1 MDYQNLRA
9 DVERF
14 LTRHFS
20 QGRDGH
26 EIDKV
31 VIHHN
36 AGCLSVDDIYNVW
49 QSREASAHYQVT
61 EDGTVGQLV
70 HDWDTAWHA
79 GSWAANSTSIGVEH
93 ANCGG
98 PNEGWPIS
106 DATVIAGARLVA
118 ALCWGYNLGRPEW
131 CVNVFPHQYFS
142 STACPGQL
150 ATTHRETEKKL
161 DSIRELAHDA
171 KEQTTNNHGT
181 NLRDDIDKLDEKLD
195 HIAQTQSLLG
205 QELTAHGHVL
215 DQLQAAQRQD
225 RAERMTLDSQA
236 HDEHERL
243 WKELDRI
250 KNRL

>member
-1 MDYQNLRA
+1 MNFVQT
-9 DVERF
+9 F
-14 LTRHFS
+14 LS
-20 QGRDGH
+20 
-26 EIDKV
+26 
-31 VIHHN
+31 
-36 AGCLSVDDIYNVW
+36 
-49 QSREASAHYQVT
+49 SA
-61 EDGTVGQLV
+61 LPF
-70 HDWDTAWHA
+70 HDPLWITA
-79 GSWAANSTSIGVEH
+79 IGGLIT
-93 ANCGG
+93 ACGG
-98 PNEGWPIS
+98 VAGGMFGAIS
-106 DATVIAGARLVA
+106 AV
-118 ALCWGYNLGRPEW
+118 
-131 CVNVFPHQYFS
+131 S
-142 STACPGQL
+142 KS
-150 ATTHRETEKKL
+150 HRETEKKL

-225 RAERMTLDSQA
+225 RSERMTLDSQA

>member
-1 MDYQNLRA
+1 MTTGYIIITNGLPFHDPLWITA
-9 DVERF
+9 IGG
-14 LTRHFS
+14 L
-20 QGRDGH
+20 
-26 EIDKV
+26 
-31 VIHHN
+31 
-36 AGCLSVDDIYNVW
+36 
-49 QSREASAHYQVT
+49 VT
-61 EDGTVGQLV
+61 
-70 HDWDTAWHA
+70 A
-79 GSWAANSTSIGVEH
+79 
-93 ANCGG
+93 CGG
-98 PNEGWPIS
+98 
-106 DATVIAGARLVA
+106 VIGGMFGAVGA
-118 ALCWGYNLGRPEW
+118 
-131 CVNVFPHQYFS
+131 VS
-142 STACPGQL
+142 KS
-150 ATTHRETEKKL
+150 HRETEKKL

>member
-1 MDYQNLRA
+1 MNFVQT
-9 DVERF
+9 F
-14 LTRHFS
+14 LS
-20 QGRDGH
+20 
-26 EIDKV
+26 
-31 VIHHN
+31 
-36 AGCLSVDDIYNVW
+36 
-49 QSREASAHYQVT
+49 SA
-61 EDGTVGQLV
+61 LPF
-70 HDWDTAWHA
+70 HDPLWITA
-79 GSWAANSTSIGVEH
+79 IGGLIT
-93 ANCGG
+93 ACGG
-98 PNEGWPIS
+98 VAGGMFGAIS
-106 DATVIAGARLVA
+106 AI
-118 ALCWGYNLGRPEW
+118 
-131 CVNVFPHQYFS
+131 S
-142 STACPGQL
+142 KS
-150 ATTHRETEKKL
+150 HRETEKKL

-195 HIAQTQSLLG
+195 YIAQTQSLLG

>member
-1 MDYQNLRA
+1 MNFVQT
-9 DVERF
+9 F
-14 LTRHFS
+14 LS
-20 QGRDGH
+20 
-26 EIDKV
+26 
-31 VIHHN
+31 
-36 AGCLSVDDIYNVW
+36 
-49 QSREASAHYQVT
+49 SA
-61 EDGTVGQLV
+61 LPF
-70 HDWDTAWHA
+70 HDPLWITA
-79 GSWAANSTSIGVEH
+79 IGGLIT
-93 ANCGG
+93 ACGG
-98 PNEGWPIS
+98 VAGGMFGAIS
-106 DATVIAGARLVA
+106 AVSR
-118 ALCWGYNLGRPEW
+118 
-131 CVNVFPHQYFS
+131 S
-142 STACPGQL
+142 
-150 ATTHRETEKKL
+150 HRETEKNL

-225 RAERMTLDSQA
+225 RSERMTLDSQA

>member
-1 MDYQNLRA
+1 MIVAQT
-9 DVERF
+9 F
-14 LTRHFS
+14 L
-20 QGRDGH
+20 
-26 EIDKV
+26 
-31 VIHHN
+31 N
-36 AGCLSVDDIYNVW
+36 
-49 QSREASAHYQVT
+49 SA
-61 EDGTVGQLV
+61 LPF
-70 HDWDTAWHA
+70 HDPLWITA
-79 GSWAANSTSIGVEH
+79 IGGLIT
-93 ANCGG
+93 ACGG
-98 PNEGWPIS
+98 VAGGMFGAIS
-106 DATVIAGARLVA
+106 AV
-118 ALCWGYNLGRPEW
+118 
-131 CVNVFPHQYFS
+131 S
-142 STACPGQL
+142 KS
-150 ATTHRETEKKL
+150 HRETEKKL

-225 RAERMTLDSQA
+225 RSERMTLDSQA

>member
-1 MDYQNLRA
+1 MIVAQT
-9 DVERF
+9 F
-14 LTRHFS
+14 L
-20 QGRDGH
+20 
-26 EIDKV
+26 
-31 VIHHN
+31 N
-36 AGCLSVDDIYNVW
+36 
-49 QSREASAHYQVT
+49 SA
-61 EDGTVGQLV
+61 LPF
-70 HDWDTAWHA
+70 HDPLWITA
-79 GSWAANSTSIGVEH
+79 IGGLIT
-93 ANCGG
+93 ACGG
-98 PNEGWPIS
+98 VAGGMFGAIS
-106 DATVIAGARLVA
+106 AVSR
-118 ALCWGYNLGRPEW
+118 
-131 CVNVFPHQYFS
+131 S
-142 STACPGQL
+142 
-150 ATTHRETEKKL
+150 HRETAKKL

-225 RAERMTLDSQA
+225 RSERMTLDSQA

>member
-1 MDYQNLRA
+1 MNFVQT
-9 DVERF
+9 F
-14 LTRHFS
+14 LSGALPF
-20 QGRDGH
+20 
-26 EIDKV
+26 
-31 VIHHN
+31 
-36 AGCLSVDDIYNVW
+36 
-49 QSREASAHYQVT
+49 
-61 EDGTVGQLV
+61 
-70 HDWDTAWHA
+70 HDPLWITA
-79 GSWAANSTSIGVEH
+79 IGGLIT
-93 ANCGG
+93 ACGG
-98 PNEGWPIS
+98 VAGGMFGAIS
-106 DATVIAGARLVA
+106 AI
-118 ALCWGYNLGRPEW
+118 
-131 CVNVFPHQYFS
+131 S
-142 STACPGQL
+142 KS
-150 ATTHRETEKKL
+150 HRETEKKL

-181 NLRDDIDKLDEKLD
+181 NLRDDIDKLGEKLD

>member
-1 MDYQNLRA
+1 MNFVQT
-9 DVERF
+9 F
-14 LTRHFS
+14 LS
-20 QGRDGH
+20 
-26 EIDKV
+26 
-31 VIHHN
+31 
-36 AGCLSVDDIYNVW
+36 
-49 QSREASAHYQVT
+49 SA
-61 EDGTVGQLV
+61 LPF
-70 HDWDTAWHA
+70 HDPLWITA
-79 GSWAANSTSIGVEH
+79 IGGLIT
-93 ANCGG
+93 ACGG
-98 PNEGWPIS
+98 VAGGMFGAIS
-106 DATVIAGARLVA
+106 AVSR
-118 ALCWGYNLGRPEW
+118 
-131 CVNVFPHQYFS
+131 S
-142 STACPGQL
+142 
-150 ATTHRETEKKL
+150 HRETEKKL

-225 RAERMTLDSQA
+225 RSERMTLDSQA

>member
-1 MDYQNLRA
+1 MSFVQT
-9 DVERF
+9 F
-14 LTRHFS
+14 LS
-20 QGRDGH
+20 
-26 EIDKV
+26 
-31 VIHHN
+31 
-36 AGCLSVDDIYNVW
+36 
-49 QSREASAHYQVT
+49 SA
-61 EDGTVGQLV
+61 LPF
-70 HDWDTAWHA
+70 HDPLWITA
-79 GSWAANSTSIGVEH
+79 IGGLIT
-93 ANCGG
+93 ACGG
-98 PNEGWPIS
+98 VAGGMFGAIS
-106 DATVIAGARLVA
+106 AI
-118 ALCWGYNLGRPEW
+118 
-131 CVNVFPHQYFS
+131 S
-142 STACPGQL
+142 KS
-150 ATTHRETEKKL
+150 HRETEKKL

-205 QELTAHGHVL
+205 QELTAHGQVL